1 MRMLALPTAL
11 MLGALLYTLFPG
23 AKSWLNHRLQALPAI
38 IEQNAIKRN
47 KKPDEISLLFVYL
60 AFPVIFP
67 TLFSFLHPVAAAL
80 VMAPLFSF
88 FALMPE
94 CFLAKR
100 ELDSGKY
107 VKDREAYE
115 NRVVHCC
122 EALGEALVPCLM
134 TPIILCAVGMPL
146 HLGGALGWA
155 YAALRLIEVNVP
167 PLARIL
173 ALLEHAGDAVA
184 VFFLHLCAGLF
195 GRNPL
200 RIGGE
205 GAKETLLNLLGLR
218 GEADHAPISGDISQS
233 AFACC
238 LCAGLLCLLLT
249 GVGFLLV

>member
-1 MRMLALPTAL
+1 MRMLALPAGL

-23 AKSWLNHRLQALPAI
+23 VKSWLNRRLQALPAI
-38 IEQNAIKRN
+38 IEQNAIKRHQ
-47 KKPDEISLLFVYL
+47 KPDVRSTLFVYL
-60 AFPVIFP
+60 IFPVLFP
-67 TLFSFLHPVAAAL
+67 TLLSLIHPIGAAL

-94 CFLAKR
+94 GFAAKR
-100 ELDSGKY
+100 ELDSGQY

-134 TPIILCAVGMPL
+134 TPILLCAVGMPL

-155 YAALRLIEVNVP
+155 YAALRLIDVKE
-167 PLARIL
+167 PLVIRIL
-173 ALLEHAGDAVA
+173 ALLERAGDAVA
-184 VFFLHLCAGLF
+184 VFLLHLCAGLF

-205 GAKETLLNLLGLR
+205 GAEETLLNLLGLE
-218 GEADHAPISGDISQS
+218 GENDHAPISGDISQS

-238 LCAGLLCLLLT
+238 LCAFLLCAFMTL
-249 GVGFLLV
+249 VGMLIV